1 MASSLHSDQGSPQ
14 SAQASPASRGWSL
27 PEYELAAS
35 GLALLAAM
43 ALAWLYIVRQ
53 AAGMGTGAGTM
64 GLGTWAFV
72 GMWAVMVVAM
82 MFPTIAPTGFRLA
95 GRNAPGTGRPKD
107 SAGMLRQL
115 ERTTSF
121 MLGYYAVWVAF
132 GLAIYG
138 VLTGAAGIVH
148 LPANDGKWI
157 AAAVYAAAAVYQF
170 TPAKRACLT
179 RCVSPRSVVGTT
191 TGRPSRSSVIR
202 ESTQHALSCI
212 GCCWAF
218 MAVLIAVGLMNIAA
232 MAILTVAIF
241 VERHIKQWKLVSY
254 AVGVLLIAAA
264 VLTPFFSWLHPGLP
278 GSAVM
283 PMPTHM

>member
-14 SAQASPASRGWSL
+14 SAQASPASRRWSL
-27 PEYELAAS
+27 PEYELAVS

-43 ALAWLYIVRQ
+43 ALAWLYMVRQ
-53 AAGMGTGAGTM
+53 APGMGSRAGTM
-64 GLGTWAFV
+64 GLGAWAFV

-82 MFPTIAPTGFRLA
+82 MFPTVAPTGFRLA
-95 GRNAPGTGRPKD
+95 GTNAPGTGRPTD
-107 SAGMLRQL
+107 SVGMLRQL

-121 MLGYYAVWVAF
+121 MLGYYAVWIAF

-148 LPANDGKWI
+148 LPAHDDKWI
-157 AAAVYAAAAVYQF
+157 AAAVYAAAAAYQF
-170 TPAKRACLT
+170 TPAKRACRE
-179 RCVSPRSVVGTT
+179 RCVSPRCAVATT
-191 TGRPSRSSVIR
+191 TGRPSRSSVIW
-202 ESTQHALSCI
+202 ESTQHALSCV

-241 VERHIKQWKLVSY
+241 VERHIKRRRLVSNT
-254 AVGVLLIAAA
+254 VGVLLIGAA
-264 VLTPFFSWLHPGLP
+264 VLTPFFGWLHPGLP
-278 GSAVM
+278 GSTGM
-283 PMPTHM
+283 PMHM